1 MLRFRAAAGG
11 FGTRDSARGALRRR
25 QNRASDHPED
35 LVAVAIWKTAIV
47 VGASSGIGEAIARR
61 LALQGCR
68 VALVA
73 RREDELSRATLAI
86 ERATSE
92 GRAVFRVH
100 DVRETATVV
109 PAWESIERELGP
121 VDLLVF
127 AAGVLPTVGAT
138 EYSFEKDR
146 TVVEVNLLG
155 AMAWL
160 DAAALR
166 MEAARRGAIV
176 AVSSVAG
183 DRGRRG
189 HPAYAASKAALN
201 TFMESLRNRL
211 GSHGVTVC
219 TVRPGFVET
228 PMTRGLALPKRL
240 TVSADRAAELILAAA
255 RKRRGVDVHVPAR
268 WAAIM
273 FVIRNI
279 PSFVF
284 RRLSI

>member
-1 MLRFRAAAGG
+1 M
-11 FGTRDSARGALRRR
+11 
-25 QNRASDHPED
+25 
-35 LVAVAIWKTAIV
+35 AVAIWKTAIV

-61 LALQGCR
+61 LAAEGCR

-73 RREDELSRATLAI
+73 RREDELSRVAASI
-86 ERATSE
+86 EAATSE

-100 DVRETATVV
+100 DVRDAASVV
-109 PAWESIERELGP
+109 PTWESVEREIGP

-127 AAGVLPTVGAT
+127 ASGVLPVVGAS
-138 EYSFEKDR
+138 EYSYDKDR

-160 DAAALR
+160 NVAALR

-211 GSHGVTVC
+211 GTRGVTVC
-219 TVRPGFVET
+219 TVRPGFVDT
-228 PMTRGLALPKRL
+228 PMTRGLPLPKRL
-240 TVSADRAAELILAAA
+240 TVSADRAAQLILSAA
-255 RKRRGVDVHVPAR
+255 RKRRGVDVYVPAR
-268 WAAIM
+268 WALIM

>member
-1 MLRFRAAAGG
+1 M
-11 FGTRDSARGALRRR
+11 
-25 QNRASDHPED
+25 
-35 LVAVAIWKTAIV
+35 AVAIWKTAIV

-61 LALQGCR
+61 LASEGCR

-73 RREDELSRATLAI
+73 RRSDELARVVASIEAATA
-86 ERATSE
+86 E
-92 GRAVFRVH
+92 GRAVARVH
-100 DVRETATVV
+100 DVRETAAVV
-109 PAWESIERELGP
+109 QTWDSVERELGA
-121 VDLLVF
+121 VDLLVY
-127 AAGVLPTVGAT
+127 AAGVLPVVGEN

-146 TVVEVNLLG
+146 NVVEVNLLG

-166 MEAARRGAIV
+166 METARRGAIV

-189 HPAYAASKAALN
+189 HPAYAATKAALN

-211 GSHGVTVC
+211 GRRGVTVC
-219 TVRPGFVET
+219 NVRPGYVDT
-228 PMTRGLALPKRL
+228 PMTQGLPLPKSL
-240 TVSADRAAELILAAA
+240 TVSADRAAELILRAA
-255 RKRRGVDVHVPAR
+255 RKRRGVDAYVPAR

-273 FVIRNI
+273 FVIRHI

>member
-1 MLRFRAAAGG
+1 M
-11 FGTRDSARGALRRR
+11 
-25 QNRASDHPED
+25 
-35 LVAVAIWKTAIV
+35 AVAIWKTAIV

-61 LALQGCR
+61 LASEGCR

-73 RREDELSRATLAI
+73 RREDELSRVAESIEKATAD
-86 ERATSE
+86 

-100 DVRETATVV
+100 DVRDAATV
-109 PAWESIERELGP
+109 PSAWESVERELGP
-121 VDLLVF
+121 VDLLVY
-127 AAGVLPTVGAT
+127 AAGVLPAVGES

-146 TVVEVNLLG
+146 MVVDVNLLG
-155 AMAWL
+155 AIAWL

-189 HPAYAASKAALN
+189 HPAYAASKAAMN

-211 GSHGVTVC
+211 GRRGVTVC
-219 TVRPGFVET
+219 TVRPGYVDT
-228 PMTRGLALPKRL
+228 PMTRGLPLPKKL
-240 TVSADRAAELILAAA
+240 TVSADRAAELILRAA
-255 RKRRGVDVHVPAR
+255 RKRRGVDVYVPAR